1 MSHTRSVALHGF
13 TRFERETFESFFRLA
28 RKREPAYALETSL
41 SRADFI
47 IADADDA
54 AACATLERRRLLGH
68 TVLLGA
74 IDRPGSLLHLPRPIN
89 LVRVMRALDAVP
101 RRARAGELPGPAPV
115 AVDHP
120 APRRPVSAAASAAP
134 VPGAR
139 AAPLSST
146 LAAEAAERAASRQAQ
161 RVLNQLAYQTGAIPA
176 HVDVRALAASAAR
189 EAGRSADATTP
200 KPVERGDSR
209 FDVPANLQCLDL
221 DLSEPATAGPRL

>member
-1 MSHTRSVALHGF
+1 MSHTRSVALLGF

-54 AACATLERRRLLGH
+54 AACATLERRHLLGH

-74 IDRPGSLLHLPRPIN
+74 VDRPGSLLHLPRPIN

-101 RRARAGELPGPAPV
+101 RRARAGELPSPAP
-115 AVDHP
+115 ATSGGP
-120 APRRPVSAAASAAP
+120 SQLRPLATPAAPRPETRVAP
-134 VPGAR
+134 QP
-139 AAPLSST
+139 T
-146 LAAEAAERAASRQAQ
+146 TDDAERAASRQAQ

-176 HVDVRALAASAAR
+176 HVDVRAMAESAAR
-189 EAGRSADATTP
+189 AAVRAAESAAP
-200 KPVERGDSR
+200 CRPVERGDSR
-209 FDVPANLQCLDL
+209 FDVPRNLQSVDL
-221 DLSEPATAGPRL
+221 DLSEPATAGQRA